1 MQNTLT
7 LSTTPVSDVENK
19 SPLDVVKEETVS
31 LSDTASLESGY
42 PEGGRDA
49 VMTLIGACLANFV
62 QYGLASLSGAL
73 QAQ

>member
-1 MQNTLT
+1 MQNALT

-19 SPLDVVKEETVS
+19 SPLDIIKEETAS
-31 LSDTASLESGY
+31 IADTSSLESGY